1 MGLCFSGVQS
11 LHSSRLNRPHYP
23 GASDIHGSN
32 FEFSETTT
40 ATEIRKSQFNVRET
54 IYSDCSPLPFSHGQ
68 ILKWPELKVFSFE
81 ELKSATGNFKSD
93 RLLGEGG
100 FGRVYKAWLDENTL
114 TPAKPGSGVEVAI
127 KMFKPG
133 GTQGFAQWQSEVN
146 VLGKLSHP
154 NVVRLLGYCWDEDQF
169 LLVYEFM
176 PNGSFY
182 YHLSERNHEPLSWN
196 TRLKIIIGAARGLS
210 FLHANENKIIFRDFK
225 SSNILLDR
233 NYNAKIADFGLA
245 RLGPSEGESHVS
257 TKVVGTLGYLDPEY
271 YLTGQVNVKSDVYGF
286 GVVLLEILTGM
297 KAHDTRRPTGQQ
309 NLVRWSK
316 PCLSSEKKLKTIM
329 DGKIEGQY
337 SPKAALQAAQLALKC
352 LEDDSNQRPSMK
364 EVLEGLEAIEDNH

>member
-133 GTQGFAQWQSEVN
+133 G
-146 VLGKLSHP
+146 
-154 NVVRLLGYCWDEDQF
+154 
-169 LLVYEFM
+169 
-176 PNGSFY
+176 
-182 YHLSERNHEPLSWN
+182 NHEPLSWN